1 MALPF
6 LSQLHGSVI
15 GLDMLNAW
23 LPGFLG
29 HDGPLRL
36 LNLTSCVVQVTQEI
50 NFTISNGSVCV
61 LRDFLEL
68 SATKGKQS
76 KITASLI
83 PGARSRFSSPSSR
96 FSLWLSAGGAQVLPC
111 AEPEAAG
118 DRQTELWGG
127 SSSGSVALPL
137 LGRGSRHT

>member
-6 LSQLHGSVI
+6 LSQLHGAVI

-29 HDGPLRL
+29 HDRPLRL
-36 LNLTSCVVQVTQEI
+36 PNLTSCVVQVTQEI
-50 NFTISNGSVCV
+50 NFTISNGSVFV

-83 PGARSRFSSPSSR
+83 PGARSRFSSPRSR
-96 FSLWLSAGGAQVLPC
+96 FSLRLSAGGARVLPC

-118 DRQTELWGG
+118 NRQTEL
-127 SSSGSVALPL
+127 
-137 LGRGSRHT
+137 LG